1 MEELTQEQKILFDK
15 FIKALKDKQSM
26 SSLQTLFSLLEE
38 NKIQDIVNKINE
50 INQAY
55 NGNKEKDSMSIKE
68 LREDIETIQKRLDE
82 IFWKIFQKNE
92 NGDVESQALIDIQD
106 AHNKA
111 KKMQESYQRFYDM
124 QDSQG
129 NITQGIITKLTEA
142 CQQIEQNKDKI
153 AKLQNFYTEVF
164 EGITENGKITR
175 QPLNEILNSHISQ
188 LRKLFL
194 DKKKE
199 LEQLKEE
206 KDEELTNLYEAKEKE
221 INELLP
227 SATSA
232 GLSVAYRDEK
242 VDIQKNITWWH
253 KIFVGSIIVFIGVFA
268 LYFYLSFQ
276 ENFNYMSFLKSL
288 PFWIFSGFFT
298 FYSTKQI
305 AEYKRIASEYAYK
318 ERLNETYAGYERQIE
333 KMQNE
338 ELKTKLIEIILDS
351 AMFNPSDTLNSKG
364 EIPSM
369 SMLEKTIDTLPLDI
383 LKKIYEKIGNK
394 LKDKQ

>member
-1 MEELTQEQKILFDK
+1 MEELTQEQKNLFDK
-15 FIKALKDKQSM
+15 FVKILKDKQSAN
-26 SSLQTLFSLLEE
+26 SLQILLNLIEE
-38 NKIQDIVNKINE
+38 NKIQDIVNKIIE

-55 NGNKEKDSMSIKE
+55 NGNEEKGSMSIKE
-68 LREDIETIQKRLDE
+68 LRVDIETIQKRLDE
-82 IFWKIFQKNE
+82 IFWKIFQENE

-106 AHNKA
+106 AQNKA

-124 QDSQG
+124 KDSQG
-129 NITQGIITKLTEA
+129 NTTQGIITKLTEA
-142 CQQIEQNKDKI
+142 CRQIEQNKDKI

-164 EGITENGKITR
+164 EGITENGEITR

-188 LRKLFL
+188 LRELFS

-199 LEQLKEE
+199 LEQLKDE
-206 KDEELTNLYEAKEKE
+206 KDEELTSLYKAKEKE

-232 GLSVAYRDEK
+232 GLSVAYKNEK
-242 VDIQKNITWWH
+242 ADIQKNIIWWH

-276 ENFNYMSFLKSL
+276 ENFNYMSFLKSF
-288 PFWIFSGFFT
+288 PFWIFSGFFI

-318 ERLNETYAGYERQIE
+318 ERLNETYVGYERQIE

-369 SMLEKTIDTLPLDI
+369 SMLEKIIDTLPLDK